1 MVEEITDRLGNV
13 SDLRVAART
22 SSFYFKNKAVKV
34 PEIAREL
41 GVAHVL
47 EGSVRKSGDHLRI
60 TAQLVRADTGLH
72 LWSDTYDGDLRD
84 VFKVQDEIANAVVQA
99 LQISLM
105 GGTVNRRS
113 GGTSNL
119 EAYQLYLRGRA
130 LYGVTSIGALRAA
143 HGYFEQAV
151 QLDPNFGSGWAWLA
165 VATDGLSDVGIVE
178 STIGY
183 ENARHQ
189 AQHALE
195 LSPDLFYAHFALM
208 YVYRTYD
215 RNWSAAQGELD
226 EMRRLEP
233 TNADL
238 ALSQG
243 ILDWSL
249 GQWGPAESELRSAID
264 GSPLFSITY
273 FNLGIALYGAKR
285 FREAEAAFRKTLE
298 LSPTFMYGNS
308 YLAKSLLAQGNVDA
322 ALSALKSEDN
332 EEARLAYLPLI
343 LQAAGRQSEA
353 DEAFKTLRSMPI
365 VAIAISRCNGW
376 SEPTRSMTH
385 HFQSCCATTS

>member
-1 MVEEITDRLGNV
+1 
-13 SDLRVAART
+13 
-22 SSFYFKNKAVKV
+22 
-34 PEIAREL
+34 
-41 GVAHVL
+41 
-47 EGSVRKSGDHLRI
+47 
-60 TAQLVRADTGLH
+60 
-72 LWSDTYDGDLRD
+72 
-84 VFKVQDEIANAVVQA
+84 
-99 LQISLM
+99 
-105 GGTVNRRS
+105 
-113 GGTSNL
+113 
-119 EAYQLYLRGRA
+119 
-130 LYGVTSIGALRAA
+130 
-143 HGYFEQAV
+143 
-151 QLDPNFGSGWAWLA
+151 LDPNFGSGWAWLA

-238 ALSQG
+238 ALFQG

-353 DEAFKTLRSMPI
+353 DEAFKTLRDKFASSNAYEVAVVYAYRGDRDLALQWLERAYTQHDPSLPELLCEYFLKNLVLDPRFTAFKRKMNFPEYPI
-365 VAIAISRCNGW
+365 QAPQPWPRLLSRAA
-376 SEPTRSMTH
+376 ERD
-385 HFQSCCATTS
+385 